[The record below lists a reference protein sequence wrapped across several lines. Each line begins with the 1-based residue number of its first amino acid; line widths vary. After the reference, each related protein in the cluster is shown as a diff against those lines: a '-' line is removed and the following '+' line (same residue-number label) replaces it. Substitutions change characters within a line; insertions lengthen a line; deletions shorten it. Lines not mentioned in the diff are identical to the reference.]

1 MTRLRSALV
10 LAALG
15 TVATTAPAHAYV
27 DPGSGSI
34 LVTSILGMIAAASFT
49 ARSWIARARA
59 YLRGEE
65 PQAGTDADRQG

>member
-1 MTRLRSALV
+1 MMRIATPLALAV
-10 LAALG
+10 IG
-15 TVATTAPAHAYV
+15 SVATAAPAHAYV

-59 YLRGEE
+59 YLRGDG
-65 PQAGTDADRQG
+65 ASTDADGQG